1 MKGIKKNKAV
11 KVEKKSGKKIN
22 FKFPNIKIPKINNKK
37 RVTTELEDTDVKAI
51 KNGKYHKISYTLL
64 GAYFIPVILII
75 ALGISSYNTAS
86 NVVVDKYTA
95 SVRSAMNATANN
107 LSMVLSSIKTKATSL
122 NGNQTVTKYFK
133 VTYKKDTK
141 DAKDAFNSV
150 NNEMG
155 VYVKDT
161 EYVSDFYI
169 VCERGRAF
177 MNINRSETEIRQSD
191 HGRFAEWW
199 DKPEA
204 SMFKDGTVMN
214 GWITKHPFIDELY
227 FGDPDSYKFAYV
239 QLFMMHD
246 GAVIIDLDAQNVRDM
261 LSSLD
266 FGDGAIAGVVKDQEE
281 ITMRQKMNGDQ
292 KENTFIPD
300 GESEFANQQYYLD
313 SVAKGEIIEG
323 EVVEHNGIDHY
334 FYYYP
339 IDDTGIALCALIPC
353 DNITQEMAG
362 IKTVT
367 IVMVLIGI
375 IVALLV
381 GSVIARG
388 ISGTLNHVCKDL
400 EKVAHGDFT
409 KSFKTKRRD
418 ELRLLTDTLNE
429 TIAGIDDIM
438 KRVQGF
444 SGDVSNS
451 AKRVNDASDNMSTIM
466 KGISA
471 ELDQVAQGS
480 ESQAQ
485 DADLCATQMN
495 NFSAKMD
502 EVVLSTDRISET
514 VERTLQS
521 TQKGRNAMVVLNE
534 KSEVATELVNQL
546 AEEIGAVI
554 NQTNEIRDFVG
565 VINDISDQTN
575 LLSLNASIEAARA
588 GAAGRGFAVVAEEIR
603 KLADES
609 LKAAAQIDKIL
620 ANIRSVSQRATA
632 SAKNTTE
639 FIKEQGDA
647 VEDTNAVFTDI
658 ATCVDDM
665 VNGLNK
671 IRDNVSQMAEDK
683 EVIAESITNIAAV
696 SEEAA
701 AVARSVTDSITSQV
715 STAVSLADEAGD
727 LDKQVETLTDSM
739 SHLVI

>member
-1 MKGIKKNKAV
+1 MKGIKKSKTEKAG
-11 KVEKKSGKKIN
+11 KKFNFKMPKIELPKFIKKKSSA
-22 FKFPNIKIPKINNKK
+22 PKA
-37 RVTTELEDTDVKAI
+37 EDTSESLVKRTR
-51 KNGKYHKISYTLL
+51 YYKISNTLL

-75 ALGISSYNTAS
+75 ALGIISYNTAS
-86 NVVVDKYTA
+86 KVVVDKYTG

-141 DAKDAFNSV
+141 EAKDAFNSV
-150 NNEMG
+150 TNEMG

-161 EYVSDFYI
+161 DYVSDFYI

-204 SMFKDGTVMN
+204 SLFKDGTVMN

-239 QLFMMHD
+239 QLFMLHD
-246 GAVIIDLDAQNVRDM
+246 GAVIIDLDAQNVKDM

-266 FGDGAIAGVVKDQEE
+266 FGDGAFAGVVKDQEE
-281 ITMRQKMNGDQ
+281 ITMAQKKNGDQ
-292 KENTFIPD
+292 IENTFLPD
-300 GESEFANQQYYLD
+300 GESEFASQQYYLD

-323 EVVEHNGIDHY
+323 EVVEHNGVDHY
-334 FYYYP
+334 YYYYP

-381 GSVIARG
+381 GSVISRG
-388 ISGTLNHVCKDL
+388 ISGTLNQVCGDL

-409 KSFKTKRRD
+409 RTFKTKRKD

-429 TIAGIDDIM
+429 TVAGIDDIM

-466 KGISA
+466 QDISA

-534 KSEVATELVNQL
+534 KSEVATGLVNQL

-620 ANIRSVSQRATA
+620 ANIRAVSQRATA

-647 VEDTNAVFTDI
+647 VDDTNAVFTDI

-665 VNGLNK
+665 VNGLNA
-671 IRDNVSQMAEDK
+671 IRDNVGQMVEDK
-683 EVIAESITNIAAV
+683 EVIAESITNIATV
-696 SEEAA
+696 SEKAA
-701 AVARSVTDSITSQV
+701 EVARNVTDSIASQV

>member
-1 MKGIKKNKAV
+1 MKGIKKNKTEKAG
-11 KVEKKSGKKIN
+11 KKFNFKMPKIELPKFIKKKSST
-22 FKFPNIKIPKINNKK
+22 PKA
-37 RVTTELEDTDVKAI
+37 EDTSESLVKRTR
-51 KNGKYHKISYTLL
+51 YYKISNTLL

-75 ALGISSYNTAS
+75 ALGIISYNTAS
-86 NVVVDKYTA
+86 KVVVDKYTG

-141 DAKDAFNSV
+141 EAKDSFNSIT
-150 NNEMG
+150 NEMG

-161 EYVSDFYI
+161 DYVSDFYI

-204 SMFKDGTVMN
+204 SLFKDGTVMN

-239 QLFMMHD
+239 QLFMLHD

-266 FGDGAIAGVVKDQEE
+266 FGDGAFAGVVKDQEE
-281 ITMRQKMNGDQ
+281 ITMAQKKNGDQ
-292 KENTFIPD
+292 IENTFLPD
-300 GESEFANQQYYLD
+300 GESEFASQQYYLD

-323 EVVEHNGIDHY
+323 EVVEHNGVDHY
-334 FYYYP
+334 YYYYP

-381 GSVIARG
+381 GSVISRG
-388 ISGTLNHVCKDL
+388 ISGTLNQVCGDL

-409 KSFKTKRRD
+409 RTFKTKRKD

-429 TIAGIDDIM
+429 TVAGIDDIM

-466 KGISA
+466 QDISA

-534 KSEVATELVNQL
+534 KSEVATGLVNQL

-620 ANIRSVSQRATA
+620 ANIRAVSQRATA

-647 VEDTNAVFTDI
+647 VDDTNAVFTDI

-665 VNGLNK
+665 VNGLNA
-671 IRDNVSQMAEDK
+671 IRDNVGQMVEDK
-683 EVIAESITNIAAV
+683 EVIAESITNIATV
-696 SEEAA
+696 SEKAA
-701 AVARSVTDSITSQV
+701 EVARNVTDSIASQV